1 MEVVKREERRS
12 GMDEEFGV
20 GKCKLLH
27 VGWIS
32 NEVLLYRIGKYV
44 LPLGMDHDG
53 RSYEKK
59 NVYIYI
65 YIYI

>member
-1 MEVVKREERRS
+1 
-12 GMDEEFGV
+12 MDEELGV

-32 NEVLLYRIGKYV
+32 NEVLLYSTGKYV

-59 NVYIYI
+59 NVYTYMTGSL
-65 YIYI
+65 YYTAETDTTL